1 MLKLLR
7 ELPPVHQIQEA
18 LLKEDRG
25 RELPYNLLKQLIQEE
40 VNNLREALI
49 KETYTGKAR
58 DRHGFQAEI
67 IASIKEKMASMKLN
81 NLIPVINATGVVL
94 HTNLGRARLSEAAID
109 HMTKVAKSYSTLE
122 YNLSEGKRGSR
133 HSIVEE
139 AVCKA
144 TGAESAMIVNN
155 NAAAVFLILSALAK
169 EKEVVVSRGELV
181 EIGGSFRVSSI
192 MEESGARLKEVGT
205 TNKTHAAD
213 YEQAVSDE
221 TAMFMKVHRSNF
233 AIVGFTSEVERE
245 QLASI
250 AKKQQV
256 IFYEDLGSGALYD
269 FRKNGIGEEPTVQ
282 ETLSAGADLVS
293 FSGDKLLGGPQAGL
307 IAGKKELVDRLK
319 KHQLARVLRVDKF
332 TLAALEATLW
342 EQLYENETNIPTIRD
357 ITVKAEEIRQRAN
370 QFKVQLEKKCSHY
383 KVEVEASFSQV
394 GGGTMPAVELP
405 TYVIAIRTD
414 KYRVNELEEKLRLSE
429 QPIIMRI
436 KEDKLVIDLRTV
448 TTVEEAVILSELA
461 NIHD

>member
-7 ELPPVHQIQEA
+7 ELPSIHQIQEV
-18 LLKEDRG
+18 LLKENHG
-25 RELPYNLLKQLIQEE
+25 REFPPDLLKQLIQEE
-40 VNNLREALI
+40 VNNLREGLL

-58 DRHGFQAEI
+58 DRHGFQSEL
-67 IASIKEKMASMKLN
+67 IASIKEKMASLNAN

-94 HTNLGRARLSEAAID
+94 HTNLGRARLSDAAID
-109 HMTKVAKSYSTLE
+109 HMIEIAKSYSTLE
-122 YNLSEGKRGSR
+122 YNLTEGMRGSR

-144 TGAESAMIVNN
+144 TGAESAMVVNN
-155 NAAAVFLILSALAK
+155 NAAAVFLILSTLAK

-205 TNKTHAAD
+205 TNKTHPAD
-213 YEQAVSDE
+213 YEQAVNDE

-269 FRKNGIGEEPTVQ
+269 YRKDGIGEEPTVQ
-282 ETLSAGADLVS
+282 ETLACGADLVS

-307 IAGKKELVDRLK
+307 IAGKKELVDQLK

-342 EQLYENETNIPTIRD
+342 EQLYEKGTNIPTIRD
-357 ITVKAEEIRQRAN
+357 ITAQAEEIRHRAN
-370 QFKVQLEKKCSHY
+370 QFKAQLEKKCSHY

-405 TYVIAIRTD
+405 TYVLAIRTQA
-414 KYRVNELEEKLRLSE
+414 YRVNELEEKLRCSKR
-429 QPIIMRI
+429 PIITRI
-436 KEDKLVIDLRTV
+436 KDDKLFIDLRTV
-448 TTVEEAVILSELA
+448 TTDEEAVILRELVHI
-461 NIHD
+461 NH